1 MSAPPAHHL
10 GTAGLPLDGDQADGT
25 PLDVLAGEESV
36 PVLGTGVPGGPDGL
50 ALHTELGGA
59 GRAEDQALL
68 HHGQHYSPHVAQSL
82 ETLNG

>member
-10 GTAGLPLDGDQADGT
+10 GTPRLPLDGDHADGT

-36 PVLGTGVPGGPDGL
+36 PVLGTGVPGGPDSL

-68 HHGQHYSPHVAQSL
+68 HHGQHYSPHVLQSL